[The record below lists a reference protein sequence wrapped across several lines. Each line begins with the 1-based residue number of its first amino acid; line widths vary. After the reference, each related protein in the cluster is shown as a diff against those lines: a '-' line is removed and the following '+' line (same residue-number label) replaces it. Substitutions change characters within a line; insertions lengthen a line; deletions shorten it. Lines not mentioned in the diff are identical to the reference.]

1 MVPPSYQLT
10 MILPP
15 KFNKYESEASQFING
30 LKTKNPKLE
39 ESQRAGRALL
49 WDKAPIDLDW
59 KRRNDES
66 RLKQKAYVYGNE

>member
-1 MVPPSYQLT
+1 

-15 KFNKYESEASQFING
+15 KIVTYESEATQFING
-30 LKTKNPKLE
+30 LKKQNPALE

-59 KRRNDES
+59 KRRNDDS
-66 RLKQKAYVYGNE
+66 RITQQAYVYQNK

>member
-1 MVPPSYQLT
+1 LLFNHPTT

-15 KFNKYESEASQFING
+15 KFAQYESEASQFINE
-30 LKTKNPKLE
+30 LKKKNPKLE

-66 RLKQKAYVYGNE
+66 RLQQQAYVYLNK